1 MFNKEFSNIKL
12 GLVPAEMGIY
22 GGVYILTYG
31 TEPQEIEN
39 HIRSEKFKEFVKIF
53 GEHRNGNYYLI
64 NSRILT
70 KYLNYSLSL
79 PTAKV
84 GKNNLNL

>member
-22 GGVYILTYG
+22 GGVYILPNG

-64 NSRILT
+64 NSRVLT
-70 KYLNYSLSL
+70 KYLNYSIFLSES
-79 PTAKV
+79 K
-84 GKNNLNL
+84 KSENNT